1 MIAYDE
7 GAMTQSISA
16 EHKALLDDL
25 RSVIARTIAL
35 GMPESA
41 ELLRMG
47 MFDLHAKI
55 HGVSDGELRELSAA
69 VENVLFS
76 PRAPC
81 RSAKS
86 VYPRRRSSLRGTP
99 NPTAKN

>member
-1 MIAYDE
+1 
-7 GAMTQSISA
+7 MTRRISA

-25 RSVIARTIAL
+25 HDLIARTIAL

-69 VENVLFS
+69 VEDVLFS
-76 PRAPC
+76 PRTPC
-81 RSAKS
+81 KAAKS
-86 VYPRRRSSLRGTP
+86 VYPRRRSPLRGAP
-99 NPTAKN
+99 NPTAKD